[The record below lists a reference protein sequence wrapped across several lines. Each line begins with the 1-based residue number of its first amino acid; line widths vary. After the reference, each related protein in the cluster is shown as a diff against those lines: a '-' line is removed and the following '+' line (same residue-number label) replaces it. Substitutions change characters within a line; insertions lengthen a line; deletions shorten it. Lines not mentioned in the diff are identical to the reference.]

1 MTSAAKNQP
10 GYRDGIITIRTG
22 SLKTQWL
29 AHCRKHGKRSSDLLR
44 EFIRSQIETAEGSSN
59 IAPSESAT
67 PNTEDL
73 HRFEIK
79 IAKTTHAL
87 ICKRAMG
94 EGFPSANRFS
104 AALLTVHMNGAPQL
118 NYPEYEALIES
129 NRQLLAIGRNLN
141 QLVVD
146 VKTAN
151 TKNADLSVIGNFR
164 FGVLEQLREQI
175 SRHTILVRQVLAAN
189 ITRWNA

>member
-1 MTSAAKNQP
+1 MTSAGTNQP

-44 EFIRSQIETAEGSSN
+44 EFIRSQIEAAESSSN
-59 IAPSESAT
+59 LEPAESAIS
-67 PNTEDL
+67 NTEDFQ
-73 HRFEIK
+73 RFEIK
-79 IAKTTHAL
+79 IPKTTHGQ
-87 ICKRAMG
+87 ICKRAMS

-104 AALLTVHMNGAPQL
+104 AALLTVHMDGTPQL
-118 NYPEYEALIES
+118 NYPEYKALIES

-141 QLVVD
+141 QLVID

-151 TKNADLSVIGNFR
+151 AKNADLSVIGNFR
-164 FGVLEQLREQI
+164 FGVLEQLRDQI
-175 SRHTILVRQVLAAN
+175 TKHSSLVRQVLAAN
-189 ITRWNA
+189 ITRWTS

>member
-1 MTSAAKNQP
+1 MTSAAKNQL
-10 GYRDGIITIRTG
+10 GYRNGIITIRTG

-44 EFIRSQIETAEGSSN
+44 EFIRSQIEAAESSSN
-59 IAPSESAT
+59 LEPTESAIS
-67 PNTEDL
+67 NAEDF

-79 IAKTTHAL
+79 IPKTTHAL
-87 ICKRAMG
+87 ICKRATS

-104 AALLTVHMNGAPQL
+104 AALLTVHMDGTPQL
-118 NYPEYEALIES
+118 NYPEYKALIES

-151 TKNADLSVIGNFR
+151 AKNADLSAIGNFR
-164 FGVLEQLREQI
+164 FGVLEQLRDQI
-175 SRHTILVRQVLAAN
+175 IKHSSLVRQVLAAN
-189 ITRWNA
+189 ITRWTS